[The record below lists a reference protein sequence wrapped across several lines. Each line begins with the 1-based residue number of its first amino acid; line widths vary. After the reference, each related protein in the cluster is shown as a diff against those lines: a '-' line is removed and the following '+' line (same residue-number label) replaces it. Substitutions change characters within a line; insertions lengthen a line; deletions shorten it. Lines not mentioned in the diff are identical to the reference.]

1 MTYFFILYLIFVLL
15 FVNFH
20 DKISKIY
27 NLYDHP
33 TSSIKG
39 HKLPTPIT
47 GGIFFLLTLFIYTIF
62 IIYLYLEK
70 NLIYD
75 NTYLYRN
82 LRDFFAFNLVS
93 FLFYLVGTY
102 DDKYRL
108 SPNYRLLFFT
118 FISYF
123 LITLDSSIQIN
134 KIIFTS
140 FNYTIQLNQFSLL
153 FTILCFIVFINSFN
167 MLDGINGLAPIYT
180 IIFSINIII
189 NNNDFLLPKLI
200 VIMMIFYLYL
210 NLKSKSFM
218 GDGGS
223 YLIGFLLSFLVIK
236 YNLYGF
242 LSVEKILI
250 LMALPVS
257 ELIRV
262 AISRIISGKHPF
274 KGDQNHIHHL
284 LLRRLSFNKTLMIL
298 ILLVVLPCVIYNYT
312 SMFIFPLVLFF
323 LIYVFVIFKSK
334 QNK

>member
-312 SMFIFPLVLFF
+312 SMFIFSLVLFF